1 MNDVFTDGLR
11 CALRPIRRQCGRWV
25 AIAWLMSAGGC
36 ASTPMLN
43 SELFNALT
51 PTNQVL
57 TAGTTWRV
65 TAIDGRAVSSAN
77 APTMRVSRVDR
88 LTGNTPCNAFVA
100 DLSGDGDAV
109 QVAQP
114 ALTRRH
120 CGHQAAALE
129 TQFLAALTA
138 AVATVDNGD
147 ASITLRDGDN
157 RERLRLAPFS

>member
-25 AIAWLMSAGGC
+25 AIVWLMSAGGC

-65 TAIDGRAVSSAN
+65 TAIDGRAVSSAKTPPPEGESTN
-77 APTMRVSRVDR
+77 PVPMPSPMPTR
-88 LTGNTPCNAFVA
+88 
-100 DLSGDGDAV
+100 
-109 QVAQP
+109 
-114 ALTRRH
+114 
-120 CGHQAAALE
+120 
-129 TQFLAALTA
+129 
-138 AVATVDNGD
+138 
-147 ASITLRDGDN
+147 I
-157 RERLRLAPFS
+157 